1 MCVCGGDIL
10 YSLRF
15 SEIIQEED
23 GLKGPDTQDG
33 TLPTDLTTASLL
45 TSMGFIFMGLISH
58 SSRFCRNSVGEAGVP
73 SSSSKKLAGV
83 GICFLYSS

>member
-1 MCVCGGDIL
+1 MCVWGGIL

-23 GLKGPDTQDG
+23 GLKGPDIQGG
-33 TLPTDLTTASLL
+33 TLPTDLNTASLL
-45 TSMGFIFMGLISH
+45 TSMSFIFMGLISH

-83 GICFLYSS
+83 AICFLYLS